1 MTTAESSTVPVQESS
16 QQTSDPVPGGPRI
29 EQSSST
35 LHRTQPRRQEE
46 LGNAASGLVPGQAS
60 GSSAP
65 HSSGHSLDALQNTAE
80 GDNATGDNPHRSAPG
95 RPPGIRTDEAGLT
108 ERQRRVIEVIRDSV
122 QRRGYPPS
130 MREIGQSVG
139 LSSTSSVA
147 HQLMALERKGFLRRD
162 PHRPRAYEVRGM
174 DVVRPVPES
183 TAGRPATSY
192 VPLIGRIAAGGPILA
207 EQSVEDVFPL
217 PRQLVGDGELFVLK
231 VSGDSMIE
239 AAIMDGD
246 WVTVRRQPVAENGDI
261 VAAMIDGEA
270 TVKRL
275 KREDG
280 KIWLMPHNAAYEPIP
295 GDSATILGKVV
306 AVLRRL

>member
-1 MTTAESSTVPVQESS
+1 MNTIESNTIPVQEHS
-16 QQTSDPVPGGPRI
+16 QFKVGQRTTNPQGVDDNMDRSEEHRLSGAAVSGTGRVPDQPI
-29 EQSSST
+29 E
-35 LHRTQPRRQEE
+35 
-46 LGNAASGLVPGQAS
+46 
-60 GSSAP
+60 
-65 HSSGHSLDALQNTAE
+65 HSPAMDETHHSPARAL
-80 GDNATGDNPHRSAPG
+80 PG

-130 MREIGQSVG
+130 MREIGQAVG

-162 PHRPRAYEVRGM
+162 PHRPRAYEVRG
-174 DVVRPVPES
+174 VEVARPNTAE
-183 TAGRPATSY
+183 TAGRPSTSY
-192 VPLIGRIAAGGPILA
+192 VPLVGRIAAGGPILA
-207 EQSVEDVFPL
+207 EQTVEDVFPL
-217 PRQLVGDGELFVLK
+217 PRQLVGEGELFALTVR
-231 VSGDSMIE
+231 GDSMIE
-239 AAIMDGD
+239 AAICDGD

-270 TVKRL
+270 TIKRL

-280 KIWLMPHNAAYEPIP
+280 RIWLMPHNPAYEPIN
-295 GDSATILGKVV
+295 GDNATILGKVV

>member
-1 MTTAESSTVPVQESS
+1 MNTVETKSNSIPVQERSERTMD
-16 QQTSDPVPGGPRI
+16 QQSVDISMSRSEDQRLAGAALAGPTGPGRLPDQSI
-29 EQSSST
+29 EHGAAPDS
-35 LHRTQPRRQEE
+35 P
-46 LGNAASGLVPGQAS
+46 LGVATPAR
-60 GSSAP
+60 
-65 HSSGHSLDALQNTAE
+65 SL
-80 GDNATGDNPHRSAPG
+80 PG

-130 MREIGQSVG
+130 MREIGQAVG

-162 PHRPRAYEVRGM
+162 PHRPRAYEVRG
-174 DVVRPVPES
+174 VEVARPNTAEA
-183 TAGRPATSY
+183 AGRPSTSY
-192 VPLIGRIAAGGPILA
+192 VPLVGRIAAGGPILA
-207 EQSVEDVFPL
+207 EQTVEDVFPL
-217 PRQLVGDGELFVLK
+217 PRQLVGDGELFALTVR
-231 VSGDSMIE
+231 GDSMID
-239 AAIMDGD
+239 AAICDGD

-280 KIWLMPHNAAYEPIP
+280 RIWLMPHNPSYEPIP
-295 GDSATILGKVV
+295 GDNATILGKVV

>member
-1 MTTAESSTVPVQESS
+1 MNTIESNTIPVQEHS
-16 QQTSDPVPGGPRI
+16 QLKVGQRTTNQ
-29 EQSSST
+29 QSVDVSMDRSEEHRLSGAAISST
-35 LHRTQPRRQEE
+35 SRVPDQPIEHSPV
-46 LGNAASGLVPGQAS
+46 LDDSHP
-60 GSSAP
+60 AP
-65 HSSGHSLDALQNTAE
+65 A
-80 GDNATGDNPHRSAPG
+80 RSMPG

-130 MREIGQSVG
+130 MREIGQAVG

-162 PHRPRAYEVRGM
+162 PHRPRAYEVRG
-174 DVVRPVPES
+174 VEVARPNTAE
-183 TAGRPATSY
+183 TAGRPSTSY
-192 VPLIGRIAAGGPILA
+192 VPLVGRIAAGGPILA
-207 EQSVEDVFPL
+207 EQTVEDVFPL
-217 PRQLVGDGELFVLK
+217 PRQLVGEGELFALTVR
-231 VSGDSMIE
+231 GDSMIE
-239 AAIMDGD
+239 AAICDGD

-280 KIWLMPHNAAYEPIP
+280 RIWLMPHNPAYEPIN
-295 GDSATILGKVV
+295 GDNATILGKVV

>member
-1 MTTAESSTVPVQESS
+1 MNTIESNTIPVQEHS
-16 QQTSDPVPGGPRI
+16 QFKVGQRTTNQQGVDISMDRSEDHRLSGAALSGATRVPDQPI
-29 EQSSST
+29 EHS
-35 LHRTQPRRQEE
+35 
-46 LGNAASGLVPGQAS
+46 AALE
-60 GSSAP
+60 
-65 HSSGHSLDALQNTAE
+65 DAHPSPAR
-80 GDNATGDNPHRSAPG
+80 AMPG

-130 MREIGQSVG
+130 MREIGQAVG

-162 PHRPRAYEVRGM
+162 PHRPRAYEVRG
-174 DVVRPVPES
+174 VEVARPNTAE
-183 TAGRPATSY
+183 TAGRPSTSY
-192 VPLIGRIAAGGPILA
+192 VPLVGRIAAGGPILA
-207 EQSVEDVFPL
+207 EQTVEDVFPL
-217 PRQLVGDGELFVLK
+217 PRQLVGEGELFALTVR
-231 VSGDSMIE
+231 GDSMIE
-239 AAIMDGD
+239 AAICDGD

-280 KIWLMPHNAAYEPIP
+280 RIWLMPHNPAYEPIN
-295 GDSATILGKVV
+295 GDNATILGKVV

>member
-1 MTTAESSTVPVQESS
+1 MNTVETNTIPVQEHS
-16 QQTSDPVPGGPRI
+16 QLKVGQRTTNQQSVDVSMDRSEEHRFPGPGIPGTGRVPDQAIEHSPVLDDAHP
-29 EQSSST
+29 
-35 LHRTQPRRQEE
+35 
-46 LGNAASGLVPGQAS
+46 
-60 GSSAP
+60 AP
-65 HSSGHSLDALQNTAE
+65 ARAM
-80 GDNATGDNPHRSAPG
+80 PG

-130 MREIGQSVG
+130 MREIGQAVG

-162 PHRPRAYEVRGM
+162 PHRPRAYEVRG
-174 DVVRPVPES
+174 VEVARPNTAE
-183 TAGRPATSY
+183 TAGRPSTSY
-192 VPLIGRIAAGGPILA
+192 VPLVGRIAAGGPILA
-207 EQSVEDVFPL
+207 EQTVEDVFPL
-217 PRQLVGDGELFVLK
+217 PRQLVGEGELFALTVR
-231 VSGDSMIE
+231 GDSMIE
-239 AAIMDGD
+239 AAICDGD

-280 KIWLMPHNAAYEPIP
+280 RIWLMPHNPAYEPIN
-295 GDSATILGKVV
+295 GDNATILGKVV

>member
-1 MTTAESSTVPVQESS
+1 MNTIETNTIPVQEHS
-16 QQTSDPVPGGPRI
+16 QLKVGQRTTNQQSVDVSMDRSEQHRLSGPAIPHTSRVPDQPIEHAPALDDTHPVP
-29 EQSSST
+29 T
-35 LHRTQPRRQEE
+35 
-46 LGNAASGLVPGQAS
+46 
-60 GSSAP
+60 
-65 HSSGHSLDALQNTAE
+65 
-80 GDNATGDNPHRSAPG
+80 RSMPG

-130 MREIGQSVG
+130 MREIGQAVG

-162 PHRPRAYEVRGM
+162 PHRPRAYEVRG
-174 DVVRPVPES
+174 VEVARPNTAE
-183 TAGRPATSY
+183 TAGRPSTSY
-192 VPLIGRIAAGGPILA
+192 VPLVGRIAAGGPILA
-207 EQSVEDVFPL
+207 EQTVEDVFPL
-217 PRQLVGDGELFVLK
+217 PRQLVGEGELFALTVR
-231 VSGDSMIE
+231 GDSMIE
-239 AAIMDGD
+239 AAICDGD

-280 KIWLMPHNAAYEPIP
+280 RIWLMPHNPAYEPIN
-295 GDSATILGKVV
+295 GDNATILGKVV

>member
-1 MTTAESSTVPVQESS
+1 MTTAESSTVPVQERS
-16 QQTSDPVPGGPRI
+16 QNGLQQG
-29 EQSSST
+29 QHST
-35 LHRTQPRRQEE
+35 HNGSQEDSR
-46 LGNAASGLVPGQAS
+46 NPASGLVPGQVS
-60 GSSAP
+60 GASAP
-65 HSSGHSLDALQNTAE
+65 HSSGYSLDTLDTPAADSAPDE
-80 GDNATGDNPHRSAPG
+80 SPARSLPG
-95 RPPGIRTDEAGLT
+95 RPPGIRTDESGLT

-130 MREIGQSVG
+130 MREIGQAVG

-183 TAGRPATSY
+183 STGRPATSY

-231 VSGDSMIE
+231 VSGDSMVE
-239 AAIMDGD
+239 AAICDGD

-280 KIWLMPHNAAYEPIP
+280 HIWLMPHNSAYEPIP